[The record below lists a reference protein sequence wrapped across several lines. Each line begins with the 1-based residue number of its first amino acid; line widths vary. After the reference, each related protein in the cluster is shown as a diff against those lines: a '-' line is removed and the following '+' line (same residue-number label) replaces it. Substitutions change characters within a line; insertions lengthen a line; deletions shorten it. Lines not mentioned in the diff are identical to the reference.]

1 MCPIYSMSAID
12 RFDCISF
19 TESKPCLESDQSPY
33 LFFWVITVLITLT
46 FKKDKYKKDTYIIV
60 SLHTGSS
67 H

>member
-1 MCPIYSMSAID
+1 MCPICSMSAIN
-12 RFDCISF
+12 RFDSISF

-33 LFFWVITVLITLT
+33 LFFWVITVLIALT
-46 FKKDKYKKDTYIIV
+46 FKKDKYKKYTDIMV